1 MIQENNSKMFR
12 KVPLCKADI
21 GEEELNIV
29 HEVLASGWLTHGPK
43 NKEFEEAFASYIGV
57 KYAVSLNSCTAALFL
72 ALKAHNITGEVILP
86 SFTFSASANAI
97 VTAGAV
103 PRFADID
110 EETYMLD
117 PKSVEALITRKTE
130 AIMVVH
136 FGGQAGS
143 IKELKEL
150 ALKHKLLLIED
161 SAEAIGSEY
170 EGRKTGSFGVGCFSF
185 FPTKNMT
192 TGEGGMLTTNDKKI
206 AETVALLSA
215 HGIPKLVNP
224 PHVGYRSAVMPGYN
238 FRLSN
243 ILAALGTVQLKKLD
257 AMNEKRRVAAAKYN
271 KLLSAIPGIVVPV
284 EKLGRKHVYQMYTVR
299 VAKEKRN
306 KFVQKLKDAGI
317 EASVHFN
324 PPVHLQ
330 DYYKEIYPTNLP
342 VTEKIAEEIVTLP
355 MYPDIREEDIAYVC
369 DIIREN
375 VA

>member
-1 MIQENNSKMFR
+1 MQESNLKISH
-12 KVPLCKADI
+12 KVPLCRADI
-21 GEEELNIV
+21 GEEELSAV
-29 HEVLASGWLTHGPK
+29 RDVLTSGWLTHGSK
-43 NKEFEEAFASYIGV
+43 NKEFEEAFASYVGV

-103 PRFADID
+103 PVFADID

-136 FGGQAGS
+136 FGGQAGP

-150 ALKHKLLLIED
+150 ALKHKLLLLED
-161 SAEAIGSEY
+161 SAEAIGAEY
-170 EGRKTGSFGVGCFSF
+170 EGGKTGSFSIGCFSF

-192 TGEGGMLTTNDKKI
+192 TGEGGMLTTNNKEI
-206 AETVALLSA
+206 AEKVALLSA

-224 PHVGYRSAVMPGYN
+224 SHIGYRSAIIPGYN

-243 ILAALGTVQLKKLD
+243 ILAALGVVQLKKLD
-257 AMNEKRRVAAAKYN
+257 AMNEKRRIAAAKYN
-271 KLLSAIPGIVVPV
+271 NLLSTVSGIVTPI
-284 EKLGRKHVYQMYTVR
+284 EKPDRKHVYQMYTVR

-317 EASVHFN
+317 EASVHFS

-330 DYYKEIYPTNLP
+330 DYYKKNYPASLP

-355 MYPDIREEDIAYVC
+355 MYSDIKEEDIAYVC
-369 DIIREN
+369 DVIREN
-375 VA
+375 IA

>member
-1 MIQENNSKMFR
+1 MSP

-21 GEEELNIV
+21 GEEELNAV
-29 HEVLASGWLTHGPK
+29 REVLVSGWLTHGPK

-97 VTAGAV
+97 ITAGAV

-110 EETYMLD
+110 EETCMLD
-117 PKSVEALITRKTE
+117 PKSVEALITPKTE
-130 AIMVVH
+130 AIMMVH
-136 FGGQAGS
+136 FGGQAGP
-143 IKELKEL
+143 IKEVKEL
-150 ALKHKLLLIED
+150 ADKHKLLLIED
-161 SAEAIGSEY
+161 SAEAIGAEY

-224 PHVGYRSAVMPGYN
+224 PHVGYRSAVLPGYN

-243 ILAALGTVQLKKLD
+243 ILAALGAVQLKKLD
-257 AMNEKRRVAAAKYN
+257 VMNEKRRVAATKYN
-271 KLLSAIPGIVVPV
+271 NLLSLIPGIVVPI

-306 KFVQKLKDAGI
+306 KFVRKLKDAGI

-330 DYYKEIYPTNLP
+330 DYYKKIYPANLP

-355 MYPDIREEDIAYVC
+355 MYPDIEEENIAYVC
-369 DIIREN
+369 DIIRAN
-375 VA
+375 IA